1 MKKVTVKPN
10 QTVYD
15 IAVEQY
21 GTCEAVSKILADNPE
36 VANDEQAMLRAGI
49 EPALGQEFRF
59 DLALKAG
66 STLLIDT
73 DSRLMRKNVLREINK
88 DVTTF
93 DLNEY
98 GTDN

>member
-10 QTVYD
+10 QTIYD
-15 IAVEQY
+15 IAVGQY

-36 VANDEQAMLRAGI
+36 LANADDG
-49 EPALGQEFRF
+49 FRF

-73 DSRLMRKNVLREINK
+73 DSRLMRKNVLREIDK
-88 DVTTF
+88 DVITF
-93 DLNEY
+93 DLNDY

>member
-10 QTVYD
+10 QTIYD

-21 GTCEAVSKILADNPE
+21 GTCEAVSKIMSDNPE
-36 VANDEQAMLRAGI
+36 LANTDDG
-49 EPALGQEFRF
+49 FRF

-66 STLLIDT
+66 GTLLIDA
-73 DSRLMRKNVLREINK
+73 DSRLMKKNILREIDK
-88 DVTTF
+88 EVTTF
-93 DLNEY
+93 DLNDY